1 MVKAISKDLREK
13 VVRRYK
19 ILGDHK
25 EVSLELG
32 VSIRSIYKW
41 VKMEANG
48 EDLTPKK
55 RIDKP
60 RKVDYESLKLA
71 IENHP
76 NATQKEL
83 GMLFGMSGWGV
94 GKALRRI
101 GIVLKK
107 TLSYKEADKE
117 KQTIFLERIKDI
129 PKEQLVYVDES
140 GINQALHKEY
150 GYAKRGV
157 KIHDTVCGMRFVRE
171 NFIAAK
177 VEKRVVAPM
186 CYQGNCD
193 TEMFNFWLENFL
205 IPELKPGQI
214 IIMDNAA
221 FHKSE
226 KTKNLI
232 KNAKCEL
239 LFLPPY

>member
-1 MVKAISKDLREK
+1 M
-13 VVRRYK
+13 
-19 ILGDHK
+19 
-25 EVSLELG
+25 
-32 VSIRSIYKW
+32 
-41 VKMEANG
+41 
-48 EDLTPKK
+48 
-55 RIDKP
+55 
-60 RKVDYESLKLA
+60 
-71 IENHP
+71 
-76 NATQKEL
+76 
-83 GMLFGMSGWGV
+83 
-94 GKALRRI
+94 
-101 GIVLKK
+101 
-107 TLSYKEADKE
+107 
-117 KQTIFLERIKDI
+117 
-129 PKEQLVYVDES
+129 
-140 GINQALHKEY
+140 
-150 GYAKRGV
+150 

-214 IIMDNAA
+214 VIMDNAA

-239 LFLPPY
+239 LFLPPYSPELNPIEKFWANLKRFITKIINKFHKLSHAIDYAFKCKCQVV